1 MSTTPHPRSSL
12 RRTACD
18 RCRHSKLRCLRD
30 ENQQKCTRCLRLELR
45 CEVAP
50 AKPPGRPRKST
61 SATHATPSEPAEYS
75 ATPSAQTQEDGSQS
89 SLRIESSVLP
99 SQSSEDLLSPFDEH
113 QQQDGSLFHHQPA
126 PSHASINGF
135 NLAHLTSLTSM
146 PLSESRTPEWQETT
160 RFDGGLAPNRDPL
173 EVHSLFTA
181 KLDRHECLKE
191 LSHLNVDL
199 NSQWQTLQELRDD
212 GKVSFVTFIDHP
224 PPPAGDGVSLAEKL
238 LVMSQRFQQAITNL
252 IWVMRN
258 EARPV
263 SGVTSIL
270 TEDEHTHGP
279 LCNIAMPLPTPRS
292 QGADSNQASPE
303 DIVTEQDGALET
315 PFVCALVSCYVQII
329 NLWEIM
335 FVHVQRRISNI
346 DHDPLTLSDPSKGVQ
361 MGVFYIY
368 GGRLQSMF
376 FCQAV
381 LYFLDNIDRGLGLIP
396 EQRELGASGLL
407 SHSRHFDLLQKEL
420 GGPMSKGENERV
432 RTLKD
437 LVEKVRVFS
446 LHDVGW

>member
-1 MSTTPHPRSSL
+1 M
-12 RRTACD
+12 
-18 RCRHSKLRCLRD
+18 
-30 ENQQKCTRCLRLELR
+30 
-45 CEVAP
+45 
-50 AKPPGRPRKST
+50 
-61 SATHATPSEPAEYS
+61 
-75 ATPSAQTQEDGSQS
+75 
-89 SLRIESSVLP
+89 P
-99 SQSSEDLLSPFDEH
+99 SQSSEDLLSAFDEH
-113 QQQDGSLFHHQPA
+113 QHTGSLFHHQPA
-126 PSHASINGF
+126 PSHASVNGF

-146 PLSESRTPEWQETT
+146 PLSESRNPEWHETSL
-160 RFDGGLAPNRDPL
+160 FDGGPASNRDPL

-199 NSQWQTLQELRDD
+199 NSHWQNLQELRDN
-212 GKVSFVTFIDHP
+212 GKVSFVTFIDHSP
-224 PPPAGDGVSLAEKL
+224 PPTGDGVSLAEKL

-252 IWVMRN
+252 IWVIRN
-258 EARPV
+258 ETKPV
-263 SGVTSIL
+263 SRVTSIL
-270 TEDEHTHGP
+270 TEDELMLDP
-279 LCNIAMPLPTPRS
+279 LSNIAGPLPTPLSR
-292 QGADSNQASPE
+292 GEDSTQATPE
-303 DIVTEQDGALET
+303 DTVAEQDGALET

-335 FVHVQRRISNI
+335 FLHVQRRISNI
-346 DHDPLTLSDPSKGVQ
+346 DIDPLTLSDPSKGVQ

-396 EQRELGASGLL
+396 EQRELNASGLL
-407 SHSRHFDLLQKEL
+407 SHSRHFELLQKEL

-432 RTLKD
+432 RALKD